1 METTKTTEKFQ
12 SVHKTFSYTH
22 KSAVTNQWSSLAFG
36 IGMVIVPLIYP
47 FGLRIRRA
55 VILSPEVLS
64 TILIICGAL
73 LLLMTFFSIRKA
85 RVLAAQGGTVT
96 VDKGRVTY
104 PEVNKSKIEYNSFL
118 ISDISYIKDD
128 DEENQFKVSLPDKYI
143 VFEIKYFASQE
154 DFDEFRSLFN

>member
-12 SVHKTFSYTH
+12 SVHKTFSYTP
-22 KSAVTNQWSSLAFG
+22 KSALTNQWSSLAFG

-64 TILIICGAL
+64 T
-73 LLLMTFFSIRKA
+73 
-85 RVLAAQGGTVT
+85 VT

-104 PEVNKSKIEYNSFL
+104 PEVNKNKIEYNSFL
-118 ISDISYIKDD
+118 ISDINYIKDD

>member
-1 METTKTTEKFQ
+1 
-12 SVHKTFSYTH
+12 
-22 KSAVTNQWSSLAFG
+22 
-36 IGMVIVPLIYP
+36 MVIVPLIYP

>member
-1 METTKTTEKFQ
+1 MVKPGIWNRYGYRALDLSFWITYQTGCHPL
-12 SVHKTFSYTH
+12 SG
-22 KSAVTNQWSSLAFG
+22 SLVYDFDY
-36 IGMVIVPLIYP
+36 LW
-47 FGLRIRRA
+47 
-55 VILSPEVLS
+55 
-64 TILIICGAL
+64 AL

-104 PEVNKSKIEYNSFL
+104 PEVNKNKIEYNSFL
-118 ISDISYIKDD
+118 ISDINYIKDD

>member
-1 METTKTTEKFQ
+1 MVKP
-12 SVHKTFSYTH
+12 
-22 KSAVTNQWSSLAFG
+22 G
-36 IGMVIVPLIYP
+36 IWNRYGYRALDLSFWITYQTGCHPL
-47 FGLRIRRA
+47 
-55 VILSPEVLS
+55 LS

-104 PEVNKSKIEYNSFL
+104 PEVNKNKIEYNSFL
-118 ISDISYIKDD
+118 ISDINYIKDD

>member
-1 METTKTTEKFQ
+1 MVKP
-12 SVHKTFSYTH
+12 
-22 KSAVTNQWSSLAFG
+22 G
-36 IGMVIVPLIYP
+36 IWNRYGYRALDLSFLVIVPLIYP

-104 PEVNKSKIEYNSFL
+104 PEVNKNKIEYNSFL
-118 ISDISYIKDD
+118 ISDINYIKDDDEENQFKVSSSYIKDD
-128 DEENQFKVSLPDKYI
+128 DEENQFKVS
-143 VFEIKYFASQE
+143 S
-154 DFDEFRSLFN
+154 S

>member
-1 METTKTTEKFQ
+1 MIWESTTKRFA
-12 SVHKTFSYTH
+12 VYT
-22 KSAVTNQWSSLAFG
+22 
-36 IGMVIVPLIYP
+36 

-85 RVLAAQGGTVT
+85 RVLAAQGGTIT

-118 ISDISYIKDD
+118 ISDINYIKDD

-143 VFEIKYFASQE
+143 IFEIKYFASQE

>member
-12 SVHKTFSYTH
+12 SVHKTFSYTP
-22 KSAVTNQWSSLAFG
+22 KSALTNQWSSLAFG

-143 VFEIKYFASQE
+143 VFETKYFASQE
-154 DFDEFRSLFN
+154 EFEGFRSLFN

>member
-1 METTKTTEKFQ
+1 MVKP
-12 SVHKTFSYTH
+12 
-22 KSAVTNQWSSLAFG
+22 G
-36 IGMVIVPLIYP
+36 IWNRYGY
-47 FGLRIRRA
+47 RA
-55 VILSPEVLS
+55 LDLSFWITYQTGLS

-104 PEVNKSKIEYNSFL
+104 PEVNKNKIEYNSFL
-118 ISDISYIKDD
+118 ISDINYIKDD

>member
-1 METTKTTEKFQ
+1 MVKP
-12 SVHKTFSYTH
+12 
-22 KSAVTNQWSSLAFG
+22 G
-36 IGMVIVPLIYP
+36 IWNRYGYRALNLSFWITYQTGCHPL
-47 FGLRIRRA
+47 
-55 VILSPEVLS
+55 SEVLS

-104 PEVNKSKIEYNSFL
+104 PEVNKNKIEYNSFL
-118 ISDISYIKDD
+118 ISDINYIKDD